1 MAQIASLLVPGVNIP
16 QSDNSWLGSIADS
29 IGGAVQNV
37 RADRSFNGLADRIQ
51 GGASTAPQQQ
61 SGGFLSNLIGGN
73 RPQAQTAPVAPV
85 YRGDLQG
92 DTYRPFI
99 DTVRSG
105 GLTNPYGLAAVA
117 STGKAESGWS
127 AANANRTWSD
137 PSESG
142 KPGTAG
148 GIMSWRGPRYQAL
161 AATGDLSP
169 EGQARFFL
177 QENPQ
182 LIQQLN
188 NAKSIEE
195 AQSLINNAWA
205 FAGHDRPGGE
215 SARRLAMA
223 KSYYANEFGNAPSN
237 GGAASAI
244 EAIAPASGYVN
255 PGMSSQP
262 QQAAFDMGRFGDN
275 MNLAEM
281 PPTRADIA
289 PQMQRQTAGLAN
301 QPALRP
307 FQPGER
313 RNNADGSYST
323 EITTTWQLPDGSWV
337 NAPSLWMGA
346 NGPQQFDPND
356 EEGILGALQQYE
368 AQNGQSFQ
376 RYGSAQ
382 EAERAAQQR
391 SAAGGVESAPYTMA
405 SPTAPQ
411 QVADTSGGS
420 STIAQG
426 VTPVQRGSVDPSII
440 QYMLRDRN
448 LREVGLKLW
457 AANAE
462 GQKASEP
469 WQFVTLPDGTLA
481 RANQQTGAVER
492 LGNFAKPAGSDNLV
506 NAGDGRL
513 YNPNTQEWIVAP
525 QTGSQNF
532 RQASPE
538 EANRYGAQAGQF
550 GPDGRFYPIN
560 PPQGTSL
567 QVDPTTGAVTFNQGA
582 GVKPLTEGQSKDA
595 VFSTRARG
603 ALQILDPID
612 RALASAVD
620 RVAGSVPVAG
630 NYLTSEQYQKANNA
644 GKEFLQAI
652 LRKDTGAAITK
663 EETAEY
669 GDVYLPRPGDSD
681 AVIAQKRQARSRALA
696 AIEAGM
702 PAQAILQQE
711 KALSVSSGTS
721 EIPAVV
727 SPSDYEKLPSGA
739 QYRDPNGNIRTKR

>member
-1 MAQIASLLVPGVNIP
+1 MAQIASLLVPGVSIP
-16 QSDNSWLGSIADS
+16 QPDHSWLGSIADS
-29 IGGAVQNV
+29 IGGAIQNV
-37 RADRSFNGLADRIQ
+37 RADKSFGGLADRLQ
-51 GGASTAPQQQ
+51 SGGIAAPQQQ
-61 SGGFLSNLIGGN
+61 SGGFLSNLAGGGAQ
-73 RPQAQTAPVAPV
+73 PVQTAPVTPV
-85 YRGDLQG
+85 SRSGLQG
-92 DTYRPFI
+92 ETFQPFI
-99 DTVRSG
+99 NTVKAG
-105 GLTNPYGLAAVA
+105 GLTNPYALAAVA

-142 KPGTAG
+142 QPGTAG

-182 LIQQLN
+182 LIQQLQG
-188 NAKSIEE
+188 ARSVEE
-195 AQSLINNAWA
+195 AQGIINRAWA
-205 FAGHDRPGGE
+205 FAGYDRPGGE
-215 SARRLAMA
+215 SARRLAYA
-223 KSYYANEFGNAPSN
+223 KGYLPMFQEGSQGGNAPSGMN
-237 GGAASAI
+237 AASAI
-244 EAIAPASGYVN
+244 EAVAPASGYVD
-255 PGMSSQP
+255 PGVSSQAQP
-262 QQAAFDMGRFGDN
+262 PAFDMGRFGDN

-281 PPTRADIA
+281 PPTRADLT
-289 PQMQRQTAGLAN
+289 PQLQEQAATMQTGDA
-301 QPALRP
+301 
-307 FQPGER
+307 
-313 RNNADGSYST
+313 
-323 EITTTWQLPDGSWV
+323 
-337 NAPSLWMGA
+337 
-346 NGPQQFDPND
+346 
-356 EEGILGALQQYE
+356 
-368 AQNGQSFQ
+368 
-376 RYGSAQ
+376 
-382 EAERAAQQR
+382 
-391 SAAGGVESAPYTMA
+391 APYTVA

-411 QVADTSGGS
+411 PVAPMQVADASGGS
-420 STIAQG
+420 NMIAQG

-448 LREVGLKLW
+448 LRDVGLKLW
-457 AANAE
+457 AANAG
-462 GQKASEP
+462 GQRADEP
-469 WQFVTLPDGTLA
+469 WQFVNLPDGTLA

-492 LGNFAKPAGSDNLV
+492 LGNFAKPAGADNLI
-506 NAGDGRL
+506 NAGNGRL

-525 QTGSQNF
+525 QAGSENF
-532 RQASPE
+532 RQATPE

-567 QVDPTTGAVTFNQGA
+567 QVDPATGAVTFNQGA

-612 RALASAVD
+612 KALANPVD

-630 NYLTSEQYQKANNA
+630 NYLTSEEYQRANNA

-669 GDVYLPRPGDSD
+669 GDVYLPKPGDSE
-681 AVIAQKRQARSRALA
+681 AVIAQKRQARARALA

-711 KALSVSSGTS
+711 KALAVSSGTS
-721 EIPAVV
+721 EIPAV
-727 SPSDYEKLPSGA
+727 SAPSDYDALPSGA
-739 QYRDPNGNIRTKR
+739 RYRDPNGNIRTKR